1 MGKLKVS
8 YQPHPIVRVEERH
21 QYLPE
26 TLLKEFDTEIF
37 DRAKDALSQLKGR
50 EVIVD
55 LGGNIEPEL
64 VDVAAEVGIK

>member
-8 YQPHPIVRVEERH
+8 YLPHPIVSVEERH

-37 DRAKDALSQLKGR
+37 DRSKDALSQL
-50 EVIVD
+50 
-55 LGGNIEPEL
+55 
-64 VDVAAEVGIK
+64 